1 MTDEKLASITDLYI
15 ELFENITGQK
25 FEKDDYSHKLAN
37 IKSSIE
43 KALSI

>member
-1 MTDEKLASITDLYI
+1 MTQDHVTAISERYI

-25 FEKDDYSHKLAN
+25 FVRDNYHDKLAN

-43 KALSI
+43 KALQV